1 MQEDQNPKKGMIF
14 DSFDDAW
21 KFWVDYGGRVG
32 FGVRVQYVHKNKD
45 GLATSCR
52 FVCCKE
58 GLRKPDKRD
67 YKTIK
72 PRAETRTNCKARIGF
87 KNMGGVWTVRDFEAE
102 HNHIMHTPETTHM
115 LSSQRKLSEI
125 QCQQIDL
132 ADDAGLQQRNSFD
145 LMSKE
150 VGGRNNLGFIRLD
163 QKNYLR
169 KKKGKKFGTRGSR
182 LSVTILSE
190 NVN

>member
-1 MQEDQNPKKGMIF
+1 MVF

-115 LSSQRKLSEI
+115 LSSQRKLSDI

-132 ADDAGLQQRNSFD
+132 ADDSGLQQRNSFD